1 MAAELAENAAPCTGQ
16 SYGWINRPFKRCR
29 NMTDKLQLDPNDFQD
44 AEKMKKIVRVL
55 IMAVAKV
62 PEEFGRDAIW
72 GGLEAL
78 EEELAKP
85 VDHRSF
91 TQH

>member
-1 MAAELAENAAPCTGQ
+1 
-16 SYGWINRPFKRCR
+16 
-29 NMTDKLQLDPNDFQD
+29 MTDKLQLDPNDFQD

>member
-1 MAAELAENAAPCTGQ
+1 
-16 SYGWINRPFKRCR
+16 
-29 NMTDKLQLDPNDFQD
+29 MTDEVQQPANEYMDP
-44 AEKMKKIVRVL
+44 EKMKKIVRVL

-62 PEEFGRDAIW
+62 PEQHGRDAIW

>member
-1 MAAELAENAAPCTGQ
+1 MSDTKSLNPV
-16 SYGWINRPFKRCR
+16 
-29 NMTDKLQLDPNDFQD
+29 DFQD
-44 AEKMKKIVRVL
+44 QERMKKILRVL

-62 PEEFGRDAIW
+62 PEDAGRDAIW

-78 EEELAKP
+78 QEELDKP
-85 VDHRSF
+85 LDPRQF

>member
-1 MAAELAENAAPCTGQ
+1 
-16 SYGWINRPFKRCR
+16 
-29 NMTDKLQLDPNDFQD
+29 MTDLSLLDPDEFMD
-44 AEKMKKIVRVL
+44 PEKLKKIVRVL

-62 PEEFGRDAIW
+62 PEEYGRDAIW
-72 GGLEAL
+72 GGLEAMQN
-78 EEELAKP
+78 ELAKP

>member
-1 MAAELAENAAPCTGQ
+1 
-16 SYGWINRPFKRCR
+16 
-29 NMTDKLQLDPNDFQD
+29 MTDTSPLDPNDWQD
-44 AEKMKKIVRVL
+44 QEKMRKIVRVL

-78 EEELAKP
+78 EQELAKP
-85 VDHRSF
+85 VTPPPDV

>member
-1 MAAELAENAAPCTGQ
+1 
-16 SYGWINRPFKRCR
+16 
-29 NMTDKLQLDPNDFQD
+29 MTSSPMPEPTDYLDP
-44 AEKMKKIVRVL
+44 ERMKKIVRVL

-62 PEEFGRDAIW
+62 PEECGRDAIW

-85 VDHRSF
+85 LDHRSF
-91 TQH
+91 PQH

>member
-1 MAAELAENAAPCTGQ
+1 MIDSNDLNP
-16 SYGWINRPFKRCR
+16 I
-29 NMTDKLQLDPNDFQD
+29 DFQD
-44 AEKMKKIVRVL
+44 QEKMKKIVRVL

-62 PEEFGRDAIW
+62 PEEAGRDAIW

-78 EEELAKP
+78 QDELAKP
-85 VDHRSF
+85 IDHRQF

>member
-1 MAAELAENAAPCTGQ
+1 MSDTKSLNPV
-16 SYGWINRPFKRCR
+16 
-29 NMTDKLQLDPNDFQD
+29 DFQD
-44 AEKMKKIVRVL
+44 QERMKQILRVL

-62 PEEFGRDAIW
+62 PEDAGRDAIW

-78 EEELAKP
+78 QEELDKP
-85 VDHRSF
+85 LDPRQF

>member
-1 MAAELAENAAPCTGQ
+1 MKEIAMN
-16 SYGWINRPFKRCR
+16 
-29 NMTDKLQLDPNDFQD
+29 DPNTLNPLDFQD
-44 AEKMKKIVRVL
+44 QEKMKKIVRVL

-62 PEEFGRDAIW
+62 PESAGRDAIW

-78 EEELAKP
+78 QEELDKP
-85 VDHRSF
+85 IDHRQF

>member
-1 MAAELAENAAPCTGQ
+1 MSDIQ
-16 SYGWINRPFKRCR
+16 SLNPV
-29 NMTDKLQLDPNDFQD
+29 DFQD
-44 AEKMKKIVRVL
+44 QERMKKIVRVL

-62 PEEFGRDAIW
+62 PEDAGRDAIW

-78 EEELAKP
+78 QDELDKP
-85 VDHRSF
+85 LDPRQF

>member
-1 MAAELAENAAPCTGQ
+1 
-16 SYGWINRPFKRCR
+16 
-29 NMTDKLQLDPNDFQD
+29 MTDKLQLDPNDFQD
-44 AEKMKKIVRVL
+44 PEKMKKIVRVL

-85 VDHRSF
+85 VDHRHF

>member
-1 MAAELAENAAPCTGQ
+1 
-16 SYGWINRPFKRCR
+16 
-29 NMTDKLQLDPNDFQD
+29 MTDKLQLDPNDFQD
-44 AEKMKKIVRVL
+44 PEKMKKIVRVL

-62 PEEFGRDAIW
+62 PEEYGRDAIW

-85 VDHRSF
+85 VDHRHF